1 MGIIIAYTKQQ
12 NKKHKINYSC
22 LCNAVFIG
30 TMPLSNK
37 KIIQKKILQMLN
49 MKKWFLNNKLIVI
62 GVIIGGISGYLYYY
76 FVGCSTGTCAISSN
90 PYNSTLYFSIL
101 GGLLMGINI
110 PKKFTEK
117 EK

>member
-1 MGIIIAYTKQQ
+1 
-12 NKKHKINYSC
+12 
-22 LCNAVFIG
+22 
-30 TMPLSNK
+30 
-37 KIIQKKILQMLN
+37 MLN